1 MADVL
6 WAMEFYRLGADYLD
20 RYADHYR
27 AVTVPQA
34 NAAAA
39 KHLHPDRATLVVA
52 GTDPGAIER

>member
-1 MADVL
+1 
-6 WAMEFYRLGADYLD
+6 MEFYRLGADYLD
-20 RYADHYR
+20 RYADHSR